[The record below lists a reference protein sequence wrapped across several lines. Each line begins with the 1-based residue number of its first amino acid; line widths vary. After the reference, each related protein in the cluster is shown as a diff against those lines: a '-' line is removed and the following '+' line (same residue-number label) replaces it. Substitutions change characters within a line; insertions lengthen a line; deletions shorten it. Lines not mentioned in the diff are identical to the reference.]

1 MKPFRPESGGS
12 VTSIKA
18 VSYTHLDVYKR
29 QIHEWFFRLTST
41 NNHVSGYELGL
52 LPIPTYDKKQKEI
65 LGLIGSTLSN
75 LTLIKI
81 DKKIELHLFEK
92 IIDALV
98 YELFF
103 PEDLHQANIHLF
115 DAVAKAGIDRLA
127 DLDGTSLADAA
138 RELADTI
145 FAPTHPIQ
153 GMLSDLQRL
162 EVVRIIEGRD

>member
-1 MKPFRPESGGS
+1 MGNR
-12 VTSIKA
+12 VDTSPNQKRFLEFA
-18 VSYTHLDVYKR
+18 VSAILTTLTPNPSPACG
-29 QIHEWFFRLTST
+29 EWERLI
-41 NNHVSGYELGL
+41 NG
-52 LPIPTYDKKQKEI
+52 
-65 LGLIGSTLSN
+65 
-75 LTLIKI
+75 
-81 DKKIELHLFEK
+81 
-92 IIDALV
+92 LV

-103 PEDLHQANIHLF
+103 PQDLHPASIYLF

-127 DLDGTSLADAA
+127 ALDETALADAA